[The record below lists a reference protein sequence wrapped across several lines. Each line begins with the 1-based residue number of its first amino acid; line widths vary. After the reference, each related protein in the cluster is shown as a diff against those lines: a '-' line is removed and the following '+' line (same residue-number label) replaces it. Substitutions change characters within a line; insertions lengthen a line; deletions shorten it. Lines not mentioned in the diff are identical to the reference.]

1 MNWAVICDAYVSH
14 WPDADTAHKHKTQ
27 IEKGALVNKCRLTH
41 VVAYTDLPRG
51 SRLYGTPA

>member
-14 WPDADTAHKHKTQ
+14 WPDEATAHQHKAK
-27 IEKGALVNKCRLTH
+27 IDNGALIKKCRLIH
-41 VVAYTDLPRG
+41 VVGYTDLPRG